1 MKPTTALAVA
11 VAVATLTAAPR
22 PAAAAPPGP
31 YDVKSGIIEVK
42 TNSLGGGRDLVY
54 FDDYGRR
61 EARYSIVSGVVAG
74 QKLETVNVEIRTPEK
89 IYRWDAKKKTGFIT
103 PGMVPARQ
111 DEAPPD
117 ARMRAQYHYQELP
130 ARTIAG
136 KPCTGRSMEMMKGMV
151 VKSWT
156 WKGIAL
162 RIESGFGAIPVTME
176 AVKVEAD
183 VPVPPE
189 KFQVPADVVLK
200 KL

>member
-1 MKPTTALAVA
+1 MRPTTAFAIAVSVASLA
-11 VAVATLTAAPR
+11 AAPR

-42 TNSLGGGRDLVY
+42 TSSIAGGKDVVY
-54 FDDYGRR
+54 FDDHGRR
-61 EARYSIVSGVVAG
+61 EARYSTTSGVIAG
-74 QKLETVNVEIRTPEK
+74 QKVETVNVEIRTPEK
-89 IYRWDAKKKTGFIT
+89 TYRWDAKKKTGFIT

-111 DEAPPD
+111 DQAPPD
-117 ARMRAQYHYQELP
+117 ARTRAEYHYKELP
-130 ARTIAG
+130 DRTIAG

-162 RIESGFGAIPVTME
+162 RIESGIGTIPVTME
-176 AVKVEAD
+176 AVKIEVD

-189 KFQVPADVVLK
+189 KFQVPGDVVLK